1 MIGAILLQVILILLN
16 AIFAC
21 AEIAVVSMNSAKLRQ
36 LAEDGDRRARRLSSL
51 TAVPARFL
59 ATIQVAITLA
69 GFLGSAYAADHFAE
83 PLVGWLTGL
92 GIGLSANALRSVCVF
107 LITLLISYFSIVFG
121 ELIPKRIAMHN
132 TDAIALGLSG
142 LLSVVSV
149 LFKPLVWLLTS
160 STNGLLRLIHI
171 SPAEEDEVTEEEI
184 RLMVST
190 GSERG
195 AIDASEG
202 EMIQN
207 VFDLDDISIEEICT
221 HRIDVVGLYLED
233 DEAEWDRTIRASR
246 YNHFP
251 VYGETMDDVQGVL
264 FAMDYFRLENT
275 RRETVLAQAVRK
287 PYLVP
292 ESMRAS
298 VLLRNMRQSGQH
310 FAVAIEEYGGLSG
323 VVTLQDLVEV
333 LLGDFNDVGD
343 EPRLDEI
350 TQLDADTWEI
360 AGMASLEDVAEAV
373 GVDLPEDADF
383 ETFGGFLCA
392 VLGEVPDDGSTLSL
406 ETHGL
411 HVDILS
417 VDDHR
422 IEQTRVHRLPHP
434 AEESDEK

>member
-1 MIGAILLQVILILLN
+1 M
-16 AIFAC
+16 
-21 AEIAVVSMNSAKLRQ
+21 
-36 LAEDGDRRARRLSSL
+36 
-51 TAVPARFL
+51 
-59 ATIQVAITLA
+59 
-69 GFLGSAYAADHFAE
+69 
-83 PLVGWLTGL
+83 
-92 GIGLSANALRSVCVF
+92 F

-184 RLMVST
+184 RLMVRT

-251 VYGETMDDVQGVL
+251 V
-264 FAMDYFRLENT
+264 
-275 RRETVLAQAVRK
+275 
-287 PYLVP
+287 
-292 ESMRAS
+292 
-298 VLLRNMRQSGQH
+298 
-310 FAVAIEEYGGLSG
+310 
-323 VVTLQDLVEV
+323 
-333 LLGDFNDVGD
+333 
-343 EPRLDEI
+343 
-350 TQLDADTWEI
+350 
-360 AGMASLEDVAEAV
+360 
-373 GVDLPEDADF
+373 
-383 ETFGGFLCA
+383 
-392 VLGEVPDDGSTLSL
+392 
-406 ETHGL
+406 
-411 HVDILS
+411 
-417 VDDHR
+417 
-422 IEQTRVHRLPHP
+422 
-434 AEESDEK
+434 